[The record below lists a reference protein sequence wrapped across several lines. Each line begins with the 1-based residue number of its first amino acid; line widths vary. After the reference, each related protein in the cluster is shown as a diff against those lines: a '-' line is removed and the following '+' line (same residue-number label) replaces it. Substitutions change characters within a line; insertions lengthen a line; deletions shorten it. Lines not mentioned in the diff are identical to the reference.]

1 MKSILDPTFRYTSSV
16 ATDVR
21 RTFERVRREMGV
33 LSRAAGQTP
42 TYCCSTCGAAASASE
57 SPLHAIRPFSTMK

>member
-1 MKSILDPTFRYTSSV
+1 MKSILDPTVRYTSSV

-21 RTFERVRREMGV
+21 RTFERVRREMAA
-33 LSRAAGQTP
+33 LSGAAQTP